1 MSYKLFNHVNPVKL
15 FIYFRKEGILEL
27 GPGKVN
33 LKGRDLLSLHD
44 LTPEEVAA
52 ILELAGELKEK
63 QKQNIPHPLLAGK
76 TLGMIFQKS
85 STRTRV
91 SFEVAMYQLGGYALF
106 LNANDL
112 QLGRGETIAD
122 TARVLSRF
130 LDGIMIRTY
139 AQSDV
144 EDLARYA
151 SIPVINGLTDLTHPC
166 QVLADLLTIKEWKG
180 KLAGLKLAFVGDG
193 NNVCNSLLFGCAKVG
208 MDISVASPEG
218 YKPRQDILRLVNEDA
233 KQTGC
238 RVEIRTDPL
247 EVVAGADV
255 VVTDVWAGMG
265 QEAEQAKRVAAL
277 LPYQI
282 NPALVSHAK
291 PDYIFLH
298 CLPAHRGE
306 EVVDEIID
314 GPNSAAWD
322 EAENR
327 LHAQKAV
334 LAMLL

>member
-1 MSYKLFNHVNPVKL
+1 
-15 FIYFRKEGILEL
+15 L

-44 LTPEEVAA
+44 LTPEELAA

-63 QKQNIPHPLLAGK
+63 QKQNIPHPLLVGK

-122 TARVLSRF
+122 TARVLSRY

-139 AQSDV
+139 AQADV
-144 EDLARYA
+144 EGLARYA
-151 SIPVINGLTDLTHPC
+151 DIPVINGLTDLTHPC
-166 QVLADLLTIKEWKG
+166 QVLADLLTIKERKG
-180 KLAGLKLAFVGDG
+180 KLAGLRLAYVGDG
-193 NNVCNSLLFGCAKVG
+193 NNVCHSLLFGCAKVG

-218 YKPRQDILRLVNEDA
+218 YKPKQEIVRLATEDA
-233 KQTGC
+233 KQTGS
-238 RVEIRTDPL
+238 RVEICTDPVM
-247 EVVAGADV
+247 VVADADV

-265 QEAEQAKRVAAL
+265 QEAEQTKRVSAL

-291 PDYIFLH
+291 TDYIFLH

-334 LAMLL
+334 LSMLL